1 MGGAVDPARWAEV
14 AQTGCG
20 GNIKNTL
27 LLSPIRRSE
36 RAIPGSPNAKSRR
49 SRYCDKRGPGMWLPG
64 TLAELGVVML
74 PVDLVVNPALIS
86 FGIPMMAASRRATS
100 MSRWTWS
107 ERPQRRLTHARG
119 SARIA
124 GRGRIVGPGQHS
136 RAHKRPTASHTNGGT
151 RATSESGH
159 AVDRQAGWFLSFFV
173 CDLGPPHG
181 GTVRAHRR
189 GGTGRSPNTQ
199 ELIPWQRRA
208 QPRRRQR
215 PAPHPHS
222 GPSALGRVSVS
233 TWAAAG
239 ANS

>member
-86 FGIPMMAASRRATS
+86 FGIPMMAAKRRATS

-107 ERPQRRLTHARG
+107 ERPQRHLTHARG
-119 SARIA
+119 S
-124 GRGRIVGPGQHS
+124 S
-136 RAHKRPTASHTNGGT
+136 
-151 RATSESGH
+151 
-159 AVDRQAGWFLSFFV
+159 
-173 CDLGPPHG
+173 
-181 GTVRAHRR
+181 AHRWSR
-189 GGTGRSPNTQ
+189 PNR
-199 ELIPWQRRA
+199 WA
-208 QPRRRQR
+208 R
-215 PAPHPHS
+215 PA
-222 GPSALGRVSVS
+222 L
-233 TWAAAG
+233 AG
-239 ANS
+239 T